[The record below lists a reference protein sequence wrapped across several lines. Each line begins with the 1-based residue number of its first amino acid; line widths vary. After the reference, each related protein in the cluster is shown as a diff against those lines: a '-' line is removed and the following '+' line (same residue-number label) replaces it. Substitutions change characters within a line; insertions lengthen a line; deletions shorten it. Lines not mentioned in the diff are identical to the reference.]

1 MERLL
6 AFPKPLPD
14 ESLYSVAVRYH
25 RTMANDSY
33 RKTSLDLFGAYSRT
47 CGSTLPC
54 CLGHLSARLGGL
66 YSVQELVEAQT
77 LLPLYKPFLQ
87 DGKYESAVRWMEG
100 GIGTGLKMSMGI
112 TASGLLKHESFRYCE
127 ACVQDD
133 IQDFGVPY
141 WHRIHMAAGVC
152 ACPHHGSALR
162 SVHFPSRSDW
172 RCMLLPGECLSTPV
186 TNTYGLRVATHIA
199 EMQFWG
205 LSHSSYVADL
215 VHQGFLKSRLLELG
229 MLKKDRLIEKAI
241 KAHVERRFWDAPQ
254 ENDYLTVIGDSGW
267 VLRLLRPRGQTVQ
280 PFRFYFLC
288 WLLGATLDDLS
299 AYESEPP
306 EKRTPSTA
314 PNLARKTVASEK
326 EIAVRRRLFTS
337 DCHERCHEKTGYYW
351 LYHNDRGWLKNY
363 LNTHQHRRIRKPRVD
378 WKVRDTVLSE
388 DLVTVHRKI
397 MLQQGKP
404 VKLTKSAIVRSLPYH
419 FDFLRQPA
427 NFPKSMR
434 VIQRLIETEHDYQVR
449 KIRWAMEQ
457 CHRNKYYGLT
467 SVLRIA
473 GIRVR
478 RISDNEIRKI
488 TDPWMVCESNY

>member
-1 MERLL
+1 
-6 AFPKPLPD
+6 
-14 ESLYSVAVRYH
+14 
-25 RTMANDSY
+25 
-33 RKTSLDLFGAYSRT
+33 
-47 CGSTLPC
+47 
-54 CLGHLSARLGGL
+54 
-66 YSVQELVEAQT
+66 
-77 LLPLYKPFLQ
+77 
-87 DGKYESAVRWMEG
+87 
-100 GIGTGLKMSMGI
+100 
-112 TASGLLKHESFRYCE
+112 
-127 ACVQDD
+127 
-133 IQDFGVPY
+133 
-141 WHRIHMAAGVC
+141 
-152 ACPHHGSALR
+152 
-162 SVHFPSRSDW
+162 
-172 RCMLLPGECLSTPV
+172 
-186 TNTYGLRVATHIA
+186 
-199 EMQFWG
+199 
-205 LSHSSYVADL
+205 
-215 VHQGFLKSRLLELG
+215 